1 MGETDIEQL
10 INKGFPYPT
19 NDIKKYWS
27 ALANQFGF
35 EWCHYE
41 DKKMELKPKTSVIGE
56 INHMVEEIK
65 NKGFELEETYN
76 GIDGVAYNIN
86 IPELNRIGFIRFNT
100 KDSSKHY
107 FITSTD
113 LQVVYTCS
121 VSNDSLNEMQY
132 KLDTQFKVNKDGFQK
147 YLEQLDYI
155 RLLYKQS
162 KIKIKKFSAA
172 LDFV

>member
-1 MGETDIEQL
+1 MSETNIGQL
-10 INKGFPYPT
+10 INQCFPRPK
-19 NDIKKYWS
+19 NEKNFWS
-27 ALANQFGF
+27 SLADKFDF
-35 EWCHYE
+35 DWCDYE
-41 DKKMELKPKTSVIGE
+41 DKKMEVTPKSSVIYE
-56 INHMVEEIK
+56 INHMLEEIK

-86 IPELNRIGFIRFNT
+86 IPELNRIGFIRFNK

-107 FITSTD
+107 FTTSTD
-113 LQVVYTCS
+113 LQVVYTCRI
-121 VSNDSLNEMQY
+121 SNDSLTDLRY
-132 KLDTQFKVNKDGFQK
+132 KLDTEFQVNKDGFQK

-162 KIKIKKFSAA
+162 KIKIKKISAA